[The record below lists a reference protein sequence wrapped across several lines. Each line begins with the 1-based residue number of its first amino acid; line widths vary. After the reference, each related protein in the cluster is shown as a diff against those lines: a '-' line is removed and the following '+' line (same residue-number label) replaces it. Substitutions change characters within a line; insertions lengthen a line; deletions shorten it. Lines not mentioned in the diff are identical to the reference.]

1 MGGNLNSMFHSR
13 RFTFYVFFFRIL
25 ILGVFPL
32 SAYAEGSTLKEQFFI
47 QEAAPLKKAQACDK
61 VVFDFNNQKLD
72 RFVSNS
78 SRLIGV
84 DLRGRIWEVK
94 KNPGGICGIENIARI
109 GVDAYQKNATGETEK
124 IVYYYEPDSICAY
137 IQSTNELRRV
147 RRLCYQPIGI
157 VNKYAPYKSP

>member
-1 MGGNLNSMFHSR
+1 MKLMFIPKCLTSS
-13 RFTFYVFFFRIL
+13 VFFFSML

-32 SAYAEGSTLKEQFFI
+32 SAYAEDSTLKEQFFV
-47 QEAAPLKKAQACDK
+47 QEAAPLKKVQACDR
-61 VVFDFNNQKLD
+61 VVSDFNNQQFD
-72 RFVSNS
+72 RFASNG

-84 DLRGRIWEVK
+84 DLHGRIWEVK
-94 KNPGGICGIENIARI
+94 KNPGGVCGIENIARI
-109 GVDAYQKNATGETEK
+109 GVDAHQENAIGEIEK
-124 IVYYYEPDSICAY
+124 VVFYYEPDSICAY